1 MGHTSQMLLHST
13 GPKASAA
20 LPIFGTSPIGG
31 VNWLGVWTLYM
42 KEVRR
47 FGGLY
52 LQTILAPVITT
63 LLYFAIFSL
72 AIGSSRPA
80 VHGLPFIEFLAPGL
94 IMLGIIQ
101 NAFANTASSIL
112 GSKIQGNIVDLLMP
126 PLSSGEVA
134 AAVIMGGVSRGIAV
148 GIANLIALA
157 PFVPLRMA
165 HPWAVLYF
173 ALMASLILSVTGTL
187 AGIWSEKFDHMASVT
202 NFVILPLSFLSG
214 SFYSIALLPPLFQM
228 INHFNPFFY
237 LIDGMRYGFT
247 GVADSSITLGALVSA
262 SVAVLLWVICYL
274 VLKSGWRL
282 KA

>member
-1 MGHTSQMLLHST
+1 MLQSPDPS
-13 GPKASAA
+13 GIPPFGSAR
-20 LPIFGTSPIGG
+20 IRG
-31 VNWLGVWTLYM
+31 VNWLGVWTLYV

-47 FGGLY
+47 FSNLY
-52 LQTILAPVITT
+52 LQTILAPVVTT
-63 LLYFAIFSL
+63 LLYFAIFAL

-80 VHGLPFIEFLAPGL
+80 VHGIAFTVFLAPGL
-94 IMLGIIQ
+94 IMVAIIQ

-112 GSKIQGNIVDLLMP
+112 GAKIQGNIVDLLMP
-126 PLSSGEVA
+126 PLSDSELA

-148 GIANLIALA
+148 ALANLIALS
-157 PFVPLRMA
+157 PFVSWQIP
-165 HPWAVLYF
+165 HPWAAVYF
-173 ALMASLILSVTGTL
+173 ALMASICLSAGGLL

-214 SFYSIALLPPLFQM
+214 SFYSVALLPRAFQT

-247 GVADSSITLGALVSA
+247 GVSDSHIGVGMVVTALVA
-262 SVAVLLWVICYL
+262 ATLWITCYL
-274 VLKSGWRL
+274 VMKSGWRL